1 MTNNTRTGLLFLILL
16 LGMGRPLFS
25 EEIEKPDAVDFSTVR
40 DLIDTE
46 LGKSPGTPSIAVGV
60 ARNGKI
66 IWEEGFGLANVEKEI
81 KATAHTSYSLAS
93 ISKPITATGLMIL
106 VEKGLVDLDR
116 PINDYLGEAKLKAF
130 QGDAKDATVKRLLQ
144 HVSGLPSSHHF
155 FYEDDPY
162 KRPAMDETIRR
173 YGILTSTAGRVYQYS
188 NHGYGILEYIIE
200 RVSGKSYADYIQE
213 EVFLPLG
220 MTNSA
225 VYIEPGPEAKTAQR
239 YERNGNRVPFYD
251 FDHRGASAV
260 YCSVHD
266 LLQFGMF
273 HLNNPSSPPTQILKD
288 ETLEQM
294 KTDNEPQ
301 VPHSDYRLG
310 WSVNDQFGHTVVSHR
325 GGMPGVATAL
335 YMMPEEDIAVVVLT
349 NGNTT
354 DTHRFSQMLFAA
366 LLPDYAKKMADAK
379 PPSHP
384 SPKKPARATSTPERF
399 LGTWTGE
406 IRTHAGPVPL
416 ELIFE
421 PAEKVQC
428 RLLGEEHRALEPSEP
443 IGRHFFGEDWFFG
456 TFGIELAAKDVA
468 RFPHSLALKLKLRD
482 ETLAGDVSARA
493 SNGRYNLPFYIEL
506 KRKP

>member
-1 MTNNTRTGLLFLILL
+1 
-16 LGMGRPLFS
+16 
-25 EEIEKPDAVDFSTVR
+25 
-40 DLIDTE
+40 
-46 LGKSPGTPSIAVGV
+46 
-60 ARNGKI
+60 
-66 IWEEGFGLANVEKEI
+66 
-81 KATAHTSYSLAS
+81 
-93 ISKPITATGLMIL
+93 MIL

-116 PINDYLGEAKLKAF
+116 PANDYLDEAKLKAF
-130 QGDAKDATVKRLLQ
+130 QGDAGDATVKRLLQ
-144 HVSGLPSSHHF
+144 HATGLPSYHHF

-173 YGILTSTAGRVYQYS
+173 YGILTSSPGRVYTYS
-188 NHGYGILEYIIE
+188 NLGYGILEYIIE
-200 RVSGKSYADYIQE
+200 RVTGKSYADYMQE

-220 MTNSA
+220 MADSA
-225 VYIEPGPEAKTAQR
+225 VYLQPGPEDKTAQR
-239 YERNGNRVPFYD
+239 YERNGSPVPFYD

-273 HLNNPSSPPTQILKD
+273 HLNNPSGQRKQILKN

-294 KTDNEPQ
+294 KTDAEPQ

-310 WSVNDQFGHTVVSHR
+310 WSVRDQFGHTVVSHR

-335 YMMPEEDIAVVVLT
+335 YLMPDQNIAVVVLT

-354 DTHRFSQMLFAA
+354 DTQRVAQTLFAA
-366 LLPDYAKKMADAK
+366 LLPDYAKKMADFK

-384 SPKKPARATSTPERF
+384 APQKPVNPTSTPERF
-399 LGTWTGE
+399 LGTWIGE
-406 IRTHAGPVPL
+406 IRTHDGRVPL

-421 PAEKVQC
+421 PAGKVQC
-428 RLLGEEHRALEPSEP
+428 RLLGQEHRALKPSTP
-443 IGRHFFGEDWFFG
+443 IGRYSFGEDLFFG

-468 RFPHSLALKLKLRD
+468 RFQHSLALTLKLRD
-482 ETLAGDVSARA
+482 ETLVGDVSARA
-493 SNGRYNLPFYIEL
+493 SNGRFNLPFYIEL